1 MCREKNFSAVQEHCP
16 PEKNRSPFIAFPT
29 ADLLTSRLAENS
41 FVDAQK
47 ACYNESSALRVLTPE
62 KGRAKVKAPLEGI
75 DAKKKAC

>member
-1 MCREKNFSAVQEHCP
+1 MPRKEFFGSAGALP
-16 PEKNRSPFIAFPT
+16 SRKNRSPFVAFPT
-29 ADLLTSRLAENS
+29 ADLPTLRLENS
-41 FVDAQK
+41 FIDAQK